1 MVMRGVMM
9 HVFLLRPMTTADDLT
24 PKMLDL
30 IFEDFKNDSDIESLS
45 EGDEIL
51 LLVNSLGATTM
62 MECLICLR
70 RAKIYLKDKGVVV
83 YDTVVGPFVT
93 CQEMSGISFSITK
106 LNDELKQYWDLP
118 CESVCYTKL

>member
-1 MVMRGVMM
+1 
-9 HVFLLRPMTTADDLT
+9 MTTADDLT

-70 RAKIYLKDKGVVV
+70 RAKMYLKDKGVVV

-106 LNDELKQYWDLP
+106 LNEELKQYWDLP